1 MNTIRWSY
9 AINQYKPQFDDF
21 VRREDH
27 ERAFKTMSIAGFD
40 GVELTS
46 GTGRWEPL
54 GNPTQLTANFGSL
67 TGFRAFLDDCKISAV
82 SSWFFD
88 PHQRMM
94 EDLTPALSPLVAA
107 DRAGI
112 VQRAGWFASALAELG
127 GSILVARA
135 TPPAGECGDIDDA
148 ALARVADCWSA
159 VGRATAERGVRTAL
173 HVDFLSPLREPAN
186 LGKVMALM
194 DPAVVGLA
202 IDTAEFTIAGLDPA
216 EVIRRYRDRV
226 WHVQYKD
233 ALAVDIA
240 QEYRVPHAE
249 YSVRQRGGDRE
260 IPRWSAE
267 PGVDGGLVDFTGVTQ
282 ALIDIGYT
290 GWIVFESDPSPHPA
304 TSTLLS
310 GYLMQERLRPLIAAT
325 AFGAGS

>member
-27 ERAFKTMSIAGFD
+27 ERALKTMSIAGFE
-40 GVELTS
+40 GVELTT

-54 GNPTQLTANFGSL
+54 GNPAQLAANFGSVS
-67 TGFRAFLDDCKISAV
+67 GFRTFLDDCRIDAV

-88 PHQRMM
+88 PHQRSM

-107 DRAGI
+107 DQAGI
-112 VQRAGWFASALAELG
+112 VARAVWYASALAELG
-127 GSILVARA
+127 GSVLVACA
-135 TPPAGECGDIDDA
+135 TPPAGDCGEIDDA
-148 ALARVADCWSA
+148 ALGRLADCWSA
-159 VGRATAERGVRTAL
+159 VGRATLQLGVRTAL

-186 LGKVMALM
+186 LARVLELL
-194 DPAVVGLA
+194 DPAAVGLA
-202 IDTAEFTIAGLDPA
+202 VDTAEFTIAGLDPA
-216 EVIRRYRDRV
+216 GIIRQHADRI

-233 ALAVDIA
+233 ALAVDTA
-240 QEYRVPHAE
+240 REYQVPHAQ
-249 YSVRQRGGDRE
+249 YSVRQRGGERE
-260 IPRWSAE
+260 IPRWFAE
-267 PGVDGGLVDFTGVTQ
+267 PGADGGLVDFTSVTQ

-310 GYLMQERLRPLIAAT
+310 GYLMQERIRPMFAAT
-325 AFGAGS
+325 TSG